1 MGSGCPPAPP
11 HPGSCRF
18 PHPPRQPP
26 SALAEEAPATSLHR
40 RFWSHGMPGCNNGV
54 ALPRGCSPGP
64 GDGAG
69 LQHLGLPKTS
79 SSQAKPGFRGAG
91 GAEQGGAQGQA
102 GWAGGGCSLFLHP
115 WVLRLAG
122 TRDPKHWHLLLSPQ
136 HIRETCLCRD
146 TCING

>member
-26 SALAEEAPATSLHR
+26 SPLAEEAPATSLHR
-40 RFWSHGMPGCNNGV
+40 RFWSHGVPGCNNGV

-102 GWAGGGCSLFLHP
+102 GWVGRRRVLSLSAPLGAP
-115 WVLRLAG
+115 PRWDTGSQTLA
-122 TRDPKHWHLLLSPQ
+122 PAPLPSAH
-136 HIRETCLCRD
+136 
-146 TCING
+146 